1 MYGYSTKESED
12 DVKRFFSN
20 SDDSL
25 GEDTHTSYSSGSKD
39 AVSLLVNSDRISTP
53 NKLGLKDGFES
64 VHYQA
69 SNNIDIICAKFNF
82 LKSFQ

>member
-25 GEDTHTSYSSGSKD
+25 GEDTHTYPSSSYSSGSKD
-39 AVSLLVNSDRISTP
+39 AVSFSVNFDNNSTP
-53 NKLGLKDGFES
+53 NKLGRLKRWIGD
-64 VHYQA
+64 QLM
-69 SNNIDIICAKFNF
+69 IR
-82 LKSFQ
+82 

>member
-25 GEDTHTSYSSGSKD
+25 GEDTHTYPSSSYSSGSKD
-39 AVSLLVNSDRISTP
+39 AVSLKTAMIRQH
-53 NKLGLKDGFES
+53 K
-64 VHYQA
+64 
-69 SNNIDIICAKFNF
+69 
-82 LKSFQ
+82 